1 MLRCFWNLAVIDSFV
16 QRKFYSEDTFV
27 DSLLNLSSS
36 YFMCVLFFFHSKYLM
51 IQIPSISS
59 S

>member
-1 MLRCFWNLAVIDSFV
+1 MLRRFWNLAVIDSFV
-16 QRKFYSEDTFV
+16 QRTFYIEDTFV

-36 YFMCVLFFFHSKYLM
+36 YFMRVLCFFPFKYLM